1 MRIALIC
8 VSSKWLLEREES
20 MFERVDG
27 QLRWLTDFVA
37 MMLSF
42 LFSIIEKNAAM
53 VMVLCT
59 AAAVIIIGYLV
70 KVALEKAVFIGS
82 YLWYSLKQEVT
93 ELYHIVRRKL
103 RFRTS
108 ALLTKHRW
116 SRRVKGVIMAKWERS
131 LIADILHDA
140 LFVANVNGIITDKQY
155 SRWSK
160 IVGIGLGLPD
170 MLPRKLH
177 RAFIRAYFLGTDKT
191 SPKYAKLS
199 GPKKVIPGG
208 PPKPIKTGDSVG
220 PPVVVPHSKFL
231 NKMKEKQAA

>member
-1 MRIALIC
+1 
-8 VSSKWLLEREES
+8 
-20 MFERVDG
+20 MFERV
-27 QLRWLTDFVA
+27 TDFTA

-93 ELYHIVRRKL
+93 ELYHIVRKQAKL
-103 RFRTS
+103 
-108 ALLTKHRW
+108 AGKHRW
-116 SRRVKGVIMAKWERS
+116 SRRVKGVVMAKWERS

-140 LFVANVNGIITDKQY
+140 LFEANVRGTINDKQY

-160 IVGIGLGLPD
+160 IVGVGLGLPD

-177 RAFIRAYFLGTDKT
+177 RAFIRAYFLGTGKT
-191 SPKYAKLS
+191 PPYYVKLS
-199 GPKKVIPGG
+199 GPVKTIPGG
-208 PPKPIKTGDSVG
+208 SP
-220 PPVVVPHSKFL
+220 
-231 NKMKEKQAA
+231 